1 MLTIGYLGSKSYLKT
16 NPDVHCVFFETAHPT
31 KFLDVVKEV
40 VSVDIPLP
48 KQIKVVIDKVKVAT
62 QINNYLE
69 FKAFLTEI

>member
-1 MLTIGYLGSKSYLKT
+1 M
-16 NPDVHCVFFETAHPT
+16 
-31 KFLDVVKEV
+31 KEV